1 MKENWLNVLA
11 LVLSYVVLFFLPR
24 NLTVT
29 SYVIL
34 GISIFLFMIGYFRLN
49 IMYVRLSELIGY
61 RMTNVLSDIFGM
73 GLMAFGTVYL
83 YISHSNG
90 KGMVVVFLLMMEGLA
105 FMATSVGEVIDLKV
119 DRRIA
124 LVMRLFALCLTAF
137 AVFYIV
143 TDIEKGLPS
152 AVLIL
157 IELVM
162 VLIMS
167 NINAHKERVAK
178 MKASVKELFEKF
190 GKVNTAFGEPRVG
203 EVDGHRECIIYGP
216 NENGVFIYGYYLLGQ
231 FILALGSEGNREVS
245 HDDAEV
251 LNQYKEMFEK
261 YVETGK
267 VKFTSP

>member
-1 MKENWLNVLA
+1 MKHNWINVLA

-34 GISIFLFMIGYFRLN
+34 GISIFLFMIGYFRLQM
-49 IMYVRLSELIGY
+49 IYGWFSDHIGY
-61 RMTNVLSDIFGM
+61 RMTNVLSDIIGM

-105 FMATSVGEVIDLKV
+105 FMATSAGEVIDLKV
-119 DRRIA
+119 DRNMA
-124 LVMRLFALCLTAF
+124 LVMRMFALCLIAF
-137 AVFYIV
+137 VVFYIV

-157 IELVM
+157 IEIVM

-167 NINAHKERVAK
+167 NINAHKERIAK
-178 MKASVKELFEKF
+178 MKISVKEFCEKY
-190 GKVNTAFGEPRVG
+190 GQVKTVFGEPRVG
-203 EVDGHRECIIYGP
+203 EADGHKECIIYGP
-216 NENGVFIYGYYLLGQ
+216 NENGVFVYGYYMLGQ

-245 HDDAEV
+245 HEDAEV
-251 LNQYKEMFEK
+251 LDRYKEMFEN
-261 YVETGK
+261 YTATGK
-267 VKFTSP
+267 MKFS